1 MLQNIF
7 LMELNI
13 DGEKL
18 KFHYFVISNEFT
30 KAKVK
35 LYKFRYQQLK
45 KVKKFS
51 SHGDANE
58 SVGWETFSNKGIE
71 IPE

>member
-1 MLQNIF
+1 M
-7 LMELNI
+7 
-13 DGEKL
+13 
-18 KFHYFVISNEFT
+18 
-30 KAKVK
+30 K